1 VSGRVQLSVPVILEP
16 RIEREELWHFLGY
29 PAGREPP
36 ERVATLARELLE
48 DARAL
53 TAARGAFMHL
63 PVERAA
69 EVGLEPID
77 AEALVIG
84 LVTAGGGIEAR
95 ARELVDAG
103 EMTRG
108 LIMDAAGSAAAEEA
122 ADLLGAQIVEA
133 GHADANGADPS
144 SAGAVSCRLSPGY
157 GRWPLSVQ
165 PALFALLPHEQVG
178 VQLLPSHMMVPR
190 KSISFAMWLGA
201 DGPIGSGLSGCS
213 RCTLEHCR
221 YRRAASSS
229 ARSQPAPRRDPT
241 RRNDP

>member
-1 VSGRVQLSVPVILEP
+1 MSGGAQNAGPVILEP
-16 RIEREELWHFLGY
+16 QIEREELWHFLGY

-36 ERVATLARELLE
+36 ERVAALARGVLD

-53 TAARGAFMHL
+53 TAARGAFVHL
-63 PVERAA
+63 PVTRAS
-69 EVGLEPID
+69 EVGLESVD

-84 LVTAGGGIEAR
+84 LVTAGGAIEGR
-95 ARELVDAG
+95 ARELLDAG

-122 ADLLGAQIVEA
+122 ADLLGVQIV
-133 GHADANGADPS
+133 GASLDG
-144 SAGAVSCRLSPGY
+144 AGAASCRLSPGY

-178 VQLLPSHMMVPR
+178 VRLLPSLMMVPR

-221 YRRAASSS
+221 YRRTVTTGALSHAGAM
-229 ARSQPAPRRDPT
+229 ARPNT
-241 RRNDP
+241 EG